1 MSWFDIS
8 RDNLKAAR
16 TAKKHGHARSASS
29 RSYYAAYAALAG
41 VFQRDG
47 GVQFQYEGNNPG
59 HRQLLALAA
68 NNLDANR
75 FTQHDRREISR
86 SLKQLQALRINAD
99 YNPRLSQT
107 AEQEE
112 ALISLRNASSVLKR
126 LGVLQ

>member
-16 TAKKHGHARSASS
+16 VAKKHGYSRSASS
-29 RSYYAAYAALAG
+29 RAYYAAYAALAG
-41 VFQRDG
+41 VFQQAGD
-47 GVQFQYEGNNPG
+47 VQFRYEGNNPG

-68 NNLDANR
+68 NNLN
-75 FTQHDRREISR
+75 TKQYSNHDRREIKR

-99 YNPRLSQT
+99 YNSQLSHL

-112 ALISLRNASSVLKR
+112 ALISLRNAASVLRR
-126 LGVLQ
+126 LGVLV

>member
-16 TAKKHGHARSASS
+16 VAKKHGHSRSASS
-29 RSYYAAYAALAG
+29 RAYYAAYAALAG
-41 VFQRDG
+41 VFQQAG
-47 GVQFQYEGNNPG
+47 SVQFQYEGNNPG

-68 NNLDANR
+68 NNLDAKQYSNYA
-75 FTQHDRREISR
+75 RREIKR

-99 YNPRLSQT
+99 YNPRLDRS

-112 ALISLRNASSVLKR
+112 ALISLRNASSVLTR
-126 LGVLQ
+126 LGVLK